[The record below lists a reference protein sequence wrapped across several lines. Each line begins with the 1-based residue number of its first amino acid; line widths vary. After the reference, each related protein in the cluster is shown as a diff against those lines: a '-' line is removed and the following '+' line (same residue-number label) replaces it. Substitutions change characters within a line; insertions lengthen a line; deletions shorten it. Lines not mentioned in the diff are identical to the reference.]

1 MERHLFSPGQ
11 NTNVNV
17 PDYTPMK
24 LSLTVAI
31 IRNYTA
37 KINKNKKKSC
47 QTLPFLPTQKTNW
60 DNDNAKKTTIE
71 LP

>member
-37 KINKNKKKSC
+37 KNNKNKKKVVKPCPSFPLRK
-47 QTLPFLPTQKTNW
+47 QIGIMIMLKRLQ
-60 DNDNAKKTTIE
+60 
-71 LP
+71 